1 MKALSYA
8 PKQITSEII
17 DASVEAYLAN
27 NGIIQKHDAY
37 YDPALVYH
45 FEWWNTTKQDSVP
58 LERRLATFEAFEEY
72 LS

>member
-27 NGIIQKHDAY
+27 NGIIQKQDAY
-37 YDPALVYH
+37 DDPALVYH
-45 FEWWNTTKQDSVP
+45 FEWWNTTKQDSVA